1 MTAPLKD
8 RHSDCKFKGLSMIRA
23 GLDGPSTPVRVE
35 PLKLPQ
41 IEPAPVKEPTPVE
54 KPEEVPA

>member
-1 MTAPLKD
+1 
-8 RHSDCKFKGLSMIRA
+8 MIRA

-35 PLKLPQ
+35 PLKLPAVS
-41 IEPAPVKEPTPVE
+41 PKPVE

>member
-1 MTAPLKD
+1 MT
-8 RHSDCKFKGLSMIRA
+8 RA

-35 PLKLPQ
+35 PIKLPDVA
-41 IEPAPVKEPTPVE
+41 PAPKPVE

>member
-1 MTAPLKD
+1 MT
-8 RHSDCKFKGLSMIRA
+8 RA

-35 PLKLPQ
+35 PLTL
-41 IEPAPVKEPTPVE
+41 PAPAPKPAE